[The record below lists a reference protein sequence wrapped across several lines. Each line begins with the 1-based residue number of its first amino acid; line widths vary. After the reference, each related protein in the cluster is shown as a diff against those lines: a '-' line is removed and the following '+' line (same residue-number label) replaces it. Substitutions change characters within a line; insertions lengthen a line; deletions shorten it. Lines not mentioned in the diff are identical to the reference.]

1 LTPYIFDGPFLKAK
15 GWSVMGCLLA
25 MAPPVPATNKKTEY
39 ACEVYSEE
47 RMRAAQQL
55 LARGGSPAGGVG
67 KPGRSLVAMVL
78 RWVHIEGRFDKRS
91 EEYVIRMLDLLLA
104 HGFSIHVCA

>member
-1 LTPYIFDGPFLKAK
+1 MKAK

-25 MAPPVPATNKKTEY
+25 EQ
-39 ACEVYSEE
+39 ACQAYGEE
-47 RMRAAQQL
+47 KMRAAQLL

-67 KPGRSLVAMVL
+67 KPGRSLVAIVL

-91 EEYVIRMLDLLLA
+91 EEFVIRMLDLLLA
-104 HGFSIHVCA
+104 HGFSIHVRAASALTQPRPDETNELRA